1 MYIKSIR
8 WSQVD
13 SIHALIS
20 SKTRIALLRILALN
34 PESAFHINELSRL
47 TGFSPRGVEK
57 ELKNLLAGGIL
68 KMEVLGNQHRYQ
80 VNPLCP
86 INREIRKIVLKTVGL
101 SDVAKESLR
110 PVEDKIEIAFVY
122 GSFASGDYGND
133 SDIDLFVVSDL
144 SGVKLAELLGPV
156 QNETNRAINTS
167 QFTPTEYKQRKQG
180 NDHFLT
186 QVLDGPRIII
196 IGDTDES

>member
-1 MYIKSIR
+1 M
-8 WSQVD
+8 D
-13 SIHALIS
+13 SIHALMS
-20 SKTRIALLRILALN
+20 SKTRIEILRILALN
-34 PESAFHINELSRL
+34 PESAFHINELSRR

-80 VNPLCP
+80 LDPHCP
-86 INREIRKIVLKTVGL
+86 INREIRGIVLKTVGL
-101 SDVAKESLR
+101 SDVVKESLR

-122 GSFASGDYGND
+122 GSFASGDYGNE
-133 SDIDLFVVSDL
+133 SDIDLFVVSDI

-167 QFTPTEYKQRKQG
+167 QFTSSEYNQKKQG

-196 IGDTDES
+196 IGDMDES